1 MNGELTPKD
10 ELYSILSFFPSTTS
24 HAFAYGSGV
33 FEQRISA
40 GDENAVLTSSS
51 ASSSSPS
58 SSDNMIDFIFITPK
72 SELWHQECML
82 QRPKDYSGIARW
94 IGSNYVAK
102 IGRMGAGL
110 YFNPL
115 VTVHIP
121 ESAVD
126 PSYAL
131 LGKEHIMKQHIIKYG
146 VMEEEQLKSDLK
158 HWDTLYIA
166 GRMHKPVA
174 TLIASDEVMDLQ
186 EKYNLQYAL
195 STSLLLH
202 VGKATNNI
210 LYTSDLYQTIASL
223 SYMGDPRMTAGAEDP
238 DKLLKLVQSEGQMKR
253 FHALYKNQFERM
265 EQMGLLHRS
274 SSSSSSETIEINL
287 MDASVR
293 RALYQKLPTRLQNDT
308 KEIMDCTRT
317 SQDIHDSLHKTL
329 KQSLASI
336 VGPPARVQSVKGLF
350 TAGLKKSIQYA
361 AAKFRK
367 GALKGLL

>member
-10 ELYSILSFFPSTTS
+10 ELYSILSFFPSSTS

-33 FEQRISA
+33 FEQRIS
-40 GDENAVLTSSS
+40 GDDNHVLPSSS
-51 ASSSSPS
+51 S

-72 SELWHQECML
+72 AKLWHQECML

-121 ESAVD
+121 ESAAD
-126 PSYAL
+126 ASYA

-146 VMEEEQLKSDLK
+146 VMEEEQLKNDLK

-202 VGKATNNI
+202 VGKAKNNI
-210 LYTSDLYQTIASL
+210 LHTSDLYQTIASL

-287 MDASVR
+287 MDSSVR

-308 KEIMDCTRT
+308 KEIMDFTQT